1 MNVKWKSATYEEA
14 CCLRIGVKSEVR
26 VYENDRDAPMKL
38 WSPDLRCSRFD
49 TNGEKERRL

>member
-49 TNGEKERRL
+49 TNGEKERRI

>member
-26 VYENDRDAPMKL
+26 VYENDRDAL
-38 WSPDLRCSRFD
+38 IEVVVARFA
-49 TNGEKERRL
+49 LQ